1 MKIIKS
7 SEYEPQAYD
16 RGVGL
21 WIFRRCAPGSEAP
34 DNLEYLAVS
43 RGKFVD
49 CSSGVCYT
57 LCSGG
62 VIIKSSVQRNGKVEK
77 INKEA
82 WLCSSEGESRYS
94 NPLKELIASTN
105 KLVNLTGCSVQSS

>member
-16 RGVGL
+16 RGLGL

-34 DNLEYLAVS
+34 ENLEYLAVR

-49 CSSGVCYT
+49 CSSGVCYVLSSEGEVT
-57 LCSGG
+57 
-62 VIIKSSVQRNGKVEK
+62 KSSVRRDGKVEK
-77 INKEA
+77 IDKQT
-82 WLCSSEGESRYS
+82 WLCSTEGESQYS

-105 KLVNLTGCSVQSS
+105 KLVNLIGCSVQSL

>member
-16 RGVGL
+16 RGLGL
-21 WIFRRCAPGSEAP
+21 WIFRRCTPGSEAP
-34 DNLEYLAVS
+34 ENLEYLAVR

-49 CSSGVCYT
+49 CSSGVCYV
-57 LCSGG
+57 LSSGG
-62 VIIKSSVQRNGKVEK
+62 EVTKSSVRRNGKVEK
-77 INKEA
+77 INNPTR
-82 WLCSSEGESRYS
+82 LSSTEGESQYS

-105 KLVNLTGCSVQSS
+105 KLVNLIGCSVQPL